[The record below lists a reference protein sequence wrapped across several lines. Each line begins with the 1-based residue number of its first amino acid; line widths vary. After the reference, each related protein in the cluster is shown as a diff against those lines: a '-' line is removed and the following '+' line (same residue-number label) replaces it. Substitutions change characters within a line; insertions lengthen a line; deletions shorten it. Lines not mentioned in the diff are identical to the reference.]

1 MHLPFHKKSGMPV
14 LRTDPTMTAAG
25 YHSPESSV
33 GSQSWSRDMSHGEAP
48 LQVGSEAIV
57 CEARGK
63 VNGVCLTYP
72 FVEIRS
78 RE

>member
-1 MHLPFHKKSGMPV
+1 
-14 LRTDPTMTAAG
+14 
-25 YHSPESSV
+25 
-33 GSQSWSRDMSHGEAP
+33 MSHGETP

-57 CEARGK
+57 CGALRK
-63 VNGVCLTYP
+63 VKGVCLTYP

>member
-1 MHLPFHKKSGMPV
+1 MGRLPV

-48 LQVGSEAIV
+48 LQVGSVAIV
-57 CEARGK
+57 CEEQGK
-63 VNGVCLTYP
+63 VKVPDRLKGVRPCK
-72 FVEIRS
+72 
-78 RE
+78 REVVRPL